1 MFLEITYDNLDI
13 KISFSKIVE
22 QSQELRE
29 KLAELESKSSDG
41 SFFEPPKT
49 SRIVT
54 TAPSVVIPSPWSE
67 WSKCSPECSR
77 SGYKTRTNGENQTE
91 REKCYY
97 CPEWSTWSDCTV
109 TCGIGQKMRSRVV
122 NGRRATDSAT
132 CMQPRC
138 PKTTATPI
146 TNSGSDIFSGSQNFK
161 SGDLL
166 LIGGKSK
173 SGVSRQ
179 LSIYNLESGATKQLI
194 RPSDW
199 STGGGPS
206 RGFYRHC
213 TIKVDNDIYV
223 LGGQYSKKDIYQI
236 GNSKIQKMK
245 QRLSLDMYLHQ
256 CATFNQR
263 VWICAPSESKDLNAY
278 DI

>member
-1 MFLEITYDNLDI
+1 M
-13 KISFSKIVE
+13 
-22 QSQELRE
+22 
-29 KLAELESKSSDG
+29 
-41 SFFEPPKT
+41 PKT
-49 SRIVT
+49 TRIVPTQFVPVIT
-54 TAPSVVIPSPWSE
+54 TSPWSE
-67 WSKCSPECSR
+67 WSKCSPECSHSGSRTR
-77 SGYKTRTNGENQTE
+77 SNGDQTE

-97 CPEWSTWSDCTV
+97 CPEWSSWSDCTV

-138 PKTTATPI
+138 PKTTSTPI
-146 TNSGSDIFSGSQNFK
+146 TNSETDLFSGSQNFK
-161 SGDLL
+161 TGDLL

-179 LSIYNLESGATKQLI
+179 LSIYNLQSGAIRQLI

-199 STGGGPS
+199 SAGGGPS

-213 TIKVDNDIYV
+213 TVKVDNEIYV
-223 LGGQYSKKDIYQI
+223 LGGQYSKRDIYQI

-263 VWICAPSESKDLNAY
+263 VWICAPSESLQPLVALK
-278 DI
+278 

>member
-1 MFLEITYDNLDI
+1 M
-13 KISFSKIVE
+13 
-22 QSQELRE
+22 
-29 KLAELESKSSDG
+29 
-41 SFFEPPKT
+41 
-49 SRIVT
+49 
-54 TAPSVVIPSPWSE
+54 
-67 WSKCSPECSR
+67 
-77 SGYKTRTNGENQTE
+77 
-91 REKCYY
+91 
-97 CPEWSTWSDCTV
+97 

-138 PKTTATPI
+138 PKTTTIPI
-146 TNSGSDIFSGSQNFK
+146 TNSETDLFLGSQNFK
-161 SGDLL
+161 RGDLL

-179 LSIYNLESGATKQLI
+179 LSIYNLESGATRQLI

-199 STGGGPS
+199 SAGGGPS

-213 TIKVDNDIYV
+213 TVKVENEIYV
-223 LGGQYSKKDIYQI
+223 LGGQYSKRDIYQI
-236 GNSKIQKMK
+236 GISKIEKMK

-263 VWICAPSESKDLNAY
+263 LWICAPSESHLVIYFDF
-278 DI
+278 